1 MKIQHKIHSHLQRQ
15 QARVVVVGA
24 GGTGSVLIPRL
35 MQLHHAM
42 IALGH
47 PGGLHVTV
55 YDPDTVSESNIGRQ
69 GFFPCD
75 VGQNKAMLLINRLNM
90 AWNTNWEGI
99 PQRLNKSDRI
109 RADIII
115 GCVDTRK
122 SRQAILGCVQNSC
135 CYYIDAG
142 NGENH
147 GQVVIGEIGSEA
159 TMKRPDRL
167 PTMADLF
174 PEMVNVALDATDDKP
189 SCSVAESLQKQ
200 SLVINTAMAT
210 EIFNLL
216 WTLFRTGTLKY
227 SGRFV
232 NLQSG
237 LSTPIRLDTDVWARM
252 GYIAPE
258 PKKKRSR
265 RKGAA
270 VENQPAEAALA

>member
-1 MKIQHKIHSHLQRQ
+1 M
-15 QARVVVVGA
+15 VVGA